1 MLTLVYYHMRYVNDE
16 LGRMCDEVVVVS
28 FKVISNIYLVGL
40 RKTTNILAEVWNGHF
55 LKVSQAHARIKEL
68 SPTIGTLSIHP

>member
-1 MLTLVYYHMRYVNDE
+1 MRYVNDE

-40 RKTTNILAEVWNGHF
+40 RKTTNILAEV
-55 LKVSQAHARIKEL
+55 
-68 SPTIGTLSIHP
+68 